1 MSGDEKRQFVEAVI
15 QHVSDLRQEY
25 GRNQQIITNGQ
36 WRPDNGPSLE
46 GLKATNEWLVKVI
59 MGSQFLLDF
68 YERSENEFPR
78 YLIWVIVITSVA
90 ATIVGSLLLSY
101 LANGGG
107 H

>member
-15 QHVSDLRQEY
+15 QHVSDLRTEY
-25 GRNQQIITNGQ
+25 GRNQQIIANGQ
-36 WRPDNGPSLE
+36 WKSDNGPTLD
-46 GLKATNEWLVKVI
+46 GLRASNEWMVKVI
-59 MGSQFLLDF
+59 MGSQFLLDY
-68 YERSENEFPR
+68 YERNEDR
-78 YLIWVIVITSVA
+78 YPHYLVMVIILTSVA